1 LVWKS
6 AGRRSIRSPSFFVG
20 YIKKF
25 ISNMSLKRFKEFI
38 FESEEEKTYSFD
50 ELPKEVKEKA
60 LENNRYINVEY
71 TEWYEPVVEDFEYA
85 MEELGLKDVEV
96 EFTGFYSQG
105 DGASFTARVD
115 DVELFLK
122 KALEINASTE
132 FLDMGEDEDSSKEA
146 DELRQLMGDLR
157 NVGYDTREKLKPED
171 LYLEIVRIT
180 NRYSHENTIEAS
192 VEMEE
197 LDVEDDDRD
206 WNKFY
211 DEMMSMITDWAREES
226 KELYQRLNKYYD
238 ELQSD
243 EEVAETLI
251 ANDYQFNEEGEIV

>member
-1 LVWKS
+1 MVWIS

-25 ISNMSLKRFKEFI
+25 TSNMSLKRFKEFI

-71 TEWYEPVVEDFEYA
+71 TEWHEPVVEDFEYA

-132 FLDMGEDEDSSKEA
+132 FLDMGEDEDTSKEA

-197 LDVEDDDRD
+197 LGVEDDDRD